1 MSPLTS
7 SDQEIADGL
16 RQGSPAAF
24 RTLYD
29 AQGRAIVAYLTRLT
43 GRKEMAEELTQ
54 ETFLTAIRKIG
65 FFRAGPDGGLKA
77 WVFRIAT
84 NLAIDALRRE
94 KRMELPSDA
103 HADVSAG
110 VSDER
115 PGPQEELER
124 FQFSRAL
131 ASALMELT
139 PAQRMVFLLKEQEE
153 MSLLEIS
160 RVCGCNENAIK
171 QSLFRARAALRKK
184 LCE

>member
-1 MSPLTS
+1 M
-7 SDQEIADGL
+7 
-16 RQGSPAAF
+16 
-24 RTLYD
+24 
-29 AQGRAIVAYLTRLT
+29 T

-84 NLAIDALRRE
+84 NLALDSLRRE
-94 KRMELPSDA
+94 KRLEFPSDES
-103 HADVSAG
+103 ADASAA
-110 VSDER
+110 VNDER

-124 FQFSRAL
+124 FQFSQAL
-131 ASALMELT
+131 NSALLELT
-139 PAQRMVFLLKEQEE
+139 PAQRMIFLLKEQEE
-153 MSLLEIS
+153 LSLLEIS
-160 RVCGCNENAIK
+160 RVCGCSENAIK